1 MQALADGTPPAR
13 PRGRPARPLRALSVG
28 KGRPLV
34 VLHGYAMQPWT
45 YLPLARLLG
54 REARV
59 VIPAV
64 FALRGRWTFD
74 RALDSLVATLDHLGL
89 DRVSLLGHSF
99 GGGLELGLA
108 ARHPE
113 RVVECVF
120 ADTLGVKERFGL
132 AAEAL
137 RHPLGIL
144 AMATPRAAAS
154 FFQSVA
160 THPGEL
166 AAAAMWGFLSDRES
180 DIDAVVRA
188 GIPCHVLWANH
199 DTLLARSDGQEFAR
213 RLGATFTL
221 AIDPVVEH
229 DWMFDDPQLFAAHL
243 RRLDLE
249 ALSG

>member
-1 MQALADGTPPAR
+1 ML
-13 PRGRPARPLRALSVG
+13 
-28 KGRPLV
+28 
-34 VLHGYAMQPWT
+34 LHGYAMQPWT

-54 REARV
+54 KEARV
-59 VIPAV
+59 VIPGI
-64 FALRGRWTFD
+64 FALPGRWTFR
-74 RALDSLVATLDHLGL
+74 RALDCLVATLDDLGL

-108 ARHPE
+108 ARHPD

-120 ADTLGVKERFGL
+120 ADTLGMKDRFGL

-137 RHPLGIL
+137 RHPLGVL

-154 FFQSVA
+154 FFQSMA

-166 AAAAMWGFLSDRES
+166 AAAAMWGFLSDRNP

-199 DTLLARSDGQEFAR
+199 DTLLNRSDGQEFAR
-213 RLGATFTL
+213 RLHATFTL
-221 AIDPVVEH
+221 AVDPVVEH
-229 DWMFDDPQLFAAHL
+229 DWMFDDPELFAAHL
-243 RRLDLE
+243 TRLGLE
-249 ALSG
+249 VLSGREGPGPDRTAG